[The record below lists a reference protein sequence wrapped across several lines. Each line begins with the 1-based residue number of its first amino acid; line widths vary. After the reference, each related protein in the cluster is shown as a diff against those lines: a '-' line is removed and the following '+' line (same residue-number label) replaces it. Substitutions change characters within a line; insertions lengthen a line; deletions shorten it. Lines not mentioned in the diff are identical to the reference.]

1 MQTTQH
7 SNTRCPVY
15 LHPAAASN
23 PSTIDAIQRRTGLL
37 VIVGGHHFARLGK
50 AQPAAI
56 ELTETD
62 FEPFG
67 GAA

>member
-23 PSTIDAIQRRTGLL
+23 RAAVIAIQQTTGLL
-37 VIVGGHHFARLGK
+37 VITNARSKTSPAQLIGTSDTSPWGGD
-50 AQPAAI
+50 AA
-56 ELTETD
+56 
-62 FEPFG
+62 
-67 GAA
+67 